1 MNENIIR
8 AGVGSGGKKATT
20 TTTMTKKKKR
30 KGKKGE
36 DMDVD
41 VVDGEKENAGD
52 DILDA
57 VRDATELLKAVRT
70 DEGEEEEEEIS

>member
-1 MNENIIR
+1 MNENINR
-8 AGVGSGGKKATT
+8 AGIGPGKKKTT
-20 TTTMTKKKKR
+20 TTKKKR
-30 KGKKGE
+30 KGKGEGE

-41 VVDGEKENAGD
+41 VDGEKENAGD

-70 DEGEEEEEEIS
+70 DEGQGEDDEEIL